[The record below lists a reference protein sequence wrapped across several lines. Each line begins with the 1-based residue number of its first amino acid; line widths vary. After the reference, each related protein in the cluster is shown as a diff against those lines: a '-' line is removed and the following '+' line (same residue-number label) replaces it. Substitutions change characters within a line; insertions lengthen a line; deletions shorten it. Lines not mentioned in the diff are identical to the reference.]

1 MTDAADEAPTPLEV
15 VASAAIGTDVG
26 CVREHNEDAA
36 FGADLGGE
44 PWLTR
49 ATAPL
54 GPRGMVV
61 LVCDGMGGVAGG
73 EVAAAQAVESTWREL
88 RSANLAGNP
97 EVAARLLRRAVR
109 AANLDVWTRGRATP
123 GLRGMGTTISAAV
136 VVGDALVIAQV
147 GDSRIY
153 VHRRGVL
160 TQVTRDQSLVSAL
173 QAAGMLG
180 HGQRPTPQAAGAIL
194 QALGVTDDVEPS
206 LSIVPLRNGDR
217 VLVCSDGLH
226 GLVEPATL
234 GIVLA
239 TRAPVDEVTAR
250 LIAAAREAG
259 GHDNITAEVI
269 DIEAGLPP
277 PRDARDQPEFAE
289 FDPQE
294 EGDGAMSTTSTVARR
309 LASRIGLGRDPGRRV
324 PSTGQH
330 ATIPASLPDLS
341 PAPAPASDVAGPAT
355 VQLQGGAR
363 GWQGWLWWGLAAVIV
378 GIIAWLVAR

>member
-1 MTDAADEAPTPLEV
+1 MTTADDAVAPV
-15 VASAAIGTDVG
+15 VVSAAIGTDVG

-44 PWLTR
+44 PWTAR
-49 ATAPL
+49 ASAPL

-73 EVAAAQAVESTWREL
+73 EVAAAQAVASTWREL
-88 RSANLAGNP
+88 RDAPLAGNP

-109 AANLDVWTRGRATP
+109 AANLDVWQRGRATA
-123 GLRGMGTTISAAV
+123 GLRGMGTTMSAAV
-136 VVGDALVIAQV
+136 IVGDALVIAQV
-147 GDSRIY
+147 GDSRVY

-194 QALGVTDDVEPS
+194 QALGVTEDVEPS
-206 LSIVPLRNGDR
+206 LSIVGLRAGDR

-226 GLVEPATL
+226 GLVEATTL

-239 TRAPVDEVTAR
+239 TRVPVDQVVAR

-259 GHDNITAEVI
+259 GHDNITAVVIEV
-269 DIEAGLPP
+269 EAAPRE
-277 PRDARDQPEFAE
+277 PRDARDQPTFAE

-294 EGDGAMSTTSTVARR
+294 EGDGALSDTSTVARR

-330 ATIPASLPDLS
+330 ATIPNALPDLA
-341 PAPAPASDVAGPAT
+341 APAPAVDDVIGPAT
-355 VQLQGGAR
+355 AQLQGRAR
-363 GWQGWLWWGLAAVIV
+363 GWQGWAWWCAAAVIV
-378 GIIAWLVAR
+378 ALIAWLVVR